1 MYETFAAR
9 FFTDDNV
16 LTAYNFED
24 QKSFQQ
30 FLDDIYNNRSMRNNI
45 RSDFEVTT
53 NDRILTLSTC
63 VGGSPEERFLVHAK
77 LMWEGSESEL
87 EEAQRKIE
95 EGIIET
101 PAAENPVPD
110 ATSAD

>member
-1 MYETFAAR
+1 M
-9 FFTDDNV
+9 
-16 LTAYNFED
+16 
-24 QKSFQQ
+24 
-30 FLDDIYNNRSMRNNI
+30 
-45 RSDFEVTT
+45 TT

-95 EGIIET
+95 EGIQEGILESQ
-101 PAAENPVPD
+101 AAENAVPE
-110 ATSAD
+110 ATTEG